1 MNREERIMK
10 RVQEHYDY
18 LQSLGYEVVCVCL
31 QGSQNYGLDEYSDEY
46 MSDIDTKAIVLP
58 PLDDF
63 IAASPPVSTVIIMDN
78 NEHAE
83 VKDIRTMFEM
93 FKKENI
99 SYIELLFTDFKIINP
114 EWAEFIEPLFANR
127 ELISKYNRNQFLR
140 CIAGMAKEKRKALC
154 HPYPN
159 LIEKIEKYGYDGK
172 QLHHCV
178 RLYNFIKRF
187 IYGESLDICYKIKE
201 PMQHTIL
208 MNYKKQKDAYG
219 GELSKEHAIEI
230 CDYYVAEIGKIKDAA
245 LTEKEV
251 LDKDAEKLL
260 SRILLRIIKAKM
272 IKDLKNNS
280 DDGFY
285 GAHEVF

>member
-18 LQSLGYEVVCVCL
+18 LQSLGYEIVCVCL

-63 IAASPPVSTVIIMDN
+63 IAASSPVSTVIIMDN

-83 VKDIRTMFEM
+83 VKDIRVMFEM

-187 IYGESLDICYKIKE
+187 IYGESLDTCYKIKE

-219 GELSKEHAIEI
+219 GELSKARAIEI

-260 SRILLRIIKAKM
+260 SRILLKIIKAKM

-285 GAHEVF
+285 SAYEVF

>member
-1 MNREERIMK
+1 MNREEKIMK

-58 PLDDF
+58 PLDNF
-63 IAASPPVSTVIIMDN
+63 IAAASPVSTVVILDN

-83 VKDIRTMFEM
+83 VKDIRIMFDM
-93 FKKENI
+93 FKKMNI

-127 ELISKYNRNQFLR
+127 ELISKHHRNQFLR
-140 CIAGMAKEKRKALC
+140 CIAGMAMEKRKALC

-159 LIEKIEKYGYDGK
+159 LIEKIEKWGYDGK

-178 RLYNFIKRF
+178 RLYNFITRF
-187 IYGESLDICYKIKE
+187 VNGESLDTCYKVGV
-201 PMQHTIL
+201 PMHNIL

-219 GELSKEHAIEI
+219 DPMSKERAIKI

-245 LTEKEV
+245 LSPVDEINYKTAEILDDIKYEILKEQMRRE
-251 LDKDAEKLL
+251 L
-260 SRILLRIIKAKM
+260 
-272 IKDLKNNS
+272 NN
-280 DDGFY
+280 
-285 GAHEVF
+285 V

>member
-1 MNREERIMK
+1 MNREKKIMQ

-63 IAASPPVSTVIIMDN
+63 IAAAPLVSTVVIMDN

-83 VKDIRTMFEM
+83 VKDIRIMFDM
-93 FKKENI
+93 FKKANI
-99 SYIELLFTDFKIINP
+99 SYIELLFTEFKIINP

-140 CIAGMAKEKRKALC
+140 CIAGMAMEKRKALC

-178 RLYNFIKRF
+178 RLYNFIERF
-187 IYGESLDICYKIKE
+187 VNGESLDTCYKVKA
-201 PMQHTIL
+201 PMHNIL

-219 GELSKEHAIEI
+219 NELSQEKAIEI

-245 LTEKEV
+245 LTEEEV

-260 SRILLRIIKAKM
+260 SRILLKIIKAKM
-272 IKDLKNNS
+272 IKDLEAS
-280 DDGFY
+280 RD
-285 GAHEVF
+285 

>member
-1 MNREERIMK
+1 MSREERIMK

-83 VKDIRTMFEM
+83 VKDIRVMFEM
-93 FKKENI
+93 FKKANI

-187 IYGESLDICYKIKE
+187 IYGESLDTCY
-201 PMQHTIL
+201 
-208 MNYKKQKDAYG
+208 
-219 GELSKEHAIEI
+219 
-230 CDYYVAEIGKIKDAA
+230 KIKDAA
-245 LTEKEV
+245 LTKKEV
-251 LDKDAEKLL
+251 LDKDAGKLL
-260 SRILLRIIKAKM
+260 SRILLKIIKAKM

-285 GAHEVF
+285 GTHEVF